1 MAQFEPNLPVFWG
14 HGTAD
19 QEIPVEMGTEC
30 VGFLREGL
38 GFAEDRWVFVLC
50 FARSAVHSDGVSRV
64 TFKEYT
70 ALGHSV
76 NEQEQADL
84 AQWLTTIFT

>member
-38 GFAEDRWVFVLC
+38 GFAEDR
-50 FARSAVHSDGVSRV
+50 
-64 TFKEYT
+64 
-70 ALGHSV
+70 
-76 NEQEQADL
+76 
-84 AQWLTTIFT
+84 